1 MDDLAKTRDILIL
14 NGFTVANGFYYLF
27 ITGILSYLPVLIK
40 SLWLLILSFTN
51 AFPEAFLLVIF
62 SGAEGA

>member
-1 MDDLAKTRDILIL
+1 MDNLAKMRDILIV

-27 ITGILSYLPVLIK
+27 IMGILSYLPVSIK

-62 SGAEGA
+62 RSAERA